1 MRFSV
6 IIPLYNKA
14 PYIRRALESVLAQTY
29 TDYELIIV
37 DDGST
42 DGSFTIAKQFI
53 DERLK
58 IKGTEDEVKG
68 YRLKVKGKENSGA
81 ETNGYKL
88 SPINYKLI
96 RQANSGVSAARNAG
110 VAQAQG
116 EYLAFLDADDWW
128 EPTYLERMAQL
139 IEDYPDAG
147 LYACNYVYYK
157 PGKTHAA
164 LKNIETGYFNYPK
177 AYYEGNAMPVWTGA
191 AMIPRQVYD
200 EMGGF
205 PLGIKLGED
214 FLLWSKIALRYP
226 VAFLNEALAWY
237 NNDVPATLRATRNL
251 HAPEHHMLFRL
262 ELACGYEEECK
273 VESVKCKGKEDRKA
287 HIPASTPYT
296 LHLTPNSDSDHAFTP
311 YTLHLTPT
319 KADWKSLLDKLR
331 VNGLLE
337 YWLDKRYHDLAADEL
352 KKVDWSKQ
360 SDSVKQMYMAP
371 IWLLKAKRMVMQVGS
386 FMKQK
391 MIKMLIIR

>member
-1 MRFSV
+1 MKFSV

-14 PYIRRALESVLAQTY
+14 PYIRKALESVLAQIY

-96 RQANSGVSAARNAG
+96 RQANSGVSAARNTG
-110 VAQAQG
+110 VAASTG
-116 EYLAFLDADDWW
+116 DYIAFLDADDWW

-139 IEDYPDAG
+139 INDYPNAG
-147 LYACNYVYYK
+147 LYASNYIYYK
-157 PGKTHAA
+157 PGKTHVA
-164 LKNIETGYFNYPK
+164 LHIPTGYINYPK
-177 AYYEGNAMPVWTGA
+177 AYYESDAMPVWTGA
-191 AMIPRQVYD
+191 AMIPRKVYND
-200 EMGGF
+200 KGGF

-226 VAFLNEALAWY
+226 VAFLNEPLAWY
-237 NNDVPATLRATRNL
+237 NNDVPVNLRATRNL
-251 HAPEHHMLFRL
+251 HHPNNHMLFRM
-262 ELACGYEEECK
+262 ELAFGDGEILNQQHQQL
-273 VESVKCKGKEDRKA
+273 ESTTFRANQHPCAARK
-287 HIPASTPYT
+287 ISTPA
-296 LHLTPNSDSDHAFTP
+296 HE
-311 YTLHLTPT
+311 
-319 KADWKSLLDKLR
+319 DWKRLIEKLR
-331 VNGLLE
+331 VNGLLD
-337 YWLDKRYHDLAADEL
+337 YWIDSRYHYVAAQELA
-352 KKVDWSKQ
+352 KVYWSKQ
-360 SDSVKQMYMAP
+360 PENVKRTYKTP
-371 IWLLKAKRMVMQVGS
+371 IWMLKVKRQVMKWGS
-386 FMKQK
+386 WCKQ
-391 MIKMLIIR
+391 LIIRLKVKGERQGL

>member
-1 MRFSV
+1 MKFSV

-14 PYIRRALESVLAQTY
+14 PYICKALESVLAQTY
-29 TDYELIIV
+29 TDYELVVV

-58 IKGTEDEVKG
+58 VKG
-68 YRLKVKGKENSGA
+68 EENSKA
-81 ETNGYKL
+81 EINAYNL

-96 RQANSGVSAARNAG
+96 RQANAGVSAARNNG
-110 VAQAQG
+110 VAQSHG
-116 EYLAFLDADDWW
+116 EYIAFLDADDWW

-139 IEDYPDAG
+139 IKDYPDAG

-157 PGKTHAA
+157 PGKTHVA
-164 LKNIETGYFNYPK
+164 LNIPTGYINYPK
-177 AYYEGNAMPVWTGA
+177 AYYESDAMPVWTGA
-191 AMIPRQVYD
+191 AMIPRKVYD

-226 VAFLNEALAWY
+226 VAFLNEPLAWY
-237 NNDVPATLRATRNL
+237 NNDVPSTLRATRNL

-262 ELACGYEEECK
+262 ELAFGNEEECK
-273 VESVKCKGKEDRKA
+273 VESVKCKGKE
-287 HIPASTPYT
+287 
-296 LHLTPNSDSDHAFTP
+296 NS
-311 YTLHLTPT
+311 
-319 KADWKSLLDKLR
+319 KADDPSSRLSPLASNLKSDWSRLLDKLR

-337 YWLDKRYHDLAADEL
+337 YWLDTRYHNLAAIEL
-352 KKVDWSKQ
+352 AKVDWSQ
-360 SDSVKQMYMAP
+360 QPNSVKRMYKTP
-371 IWLLKAKRMVMQVGS
+371 ICLLKLKRKVMEVGS
-386 FMKQK
+386 HVKQRL
-391 MIKMLIIR
+391 IKIIVKIK